1 MNPGLLRKAPA
12 AKGKAQKWRNN
23 VLDRTSIPRKSG
35 PADEYSFDG
44 LRSEGI
50 KLVQD
55 LSGSIWTDY
64 NLHDPGVT
72 ILEQLCYA
80 LTDLINR
87 AESDIPDY
95 LTGSNRQINFEQQA
109 LFKPRTIF
117 PSGPVTI
124 NDYRKIIFDGVP
136 ELDNVWITKVD
147 DESGQGLYHVY
158 AQMQTPDELSETQ
171 LEQAKTDV
179 IDQITKIYSAH
190 RNLCEDL
197 KDVTVVEHV
206 HYSLHGEVEIGGDR
220 EPPDI
225 LSEIYFKTSQFMA
238 SSIPFHS
245 YEEVLSGGENLEEVF
260 SGPFT
265 PHVYIQDEHLDQERE
280 TVTDS
285 DLVEVIKGIEGVVRI
300 GELSF
305 QGDSGQPVNSVPFN
319 PFSGHVPHIQFP
331 SRDEDIGLV
340 LHRNARTFQIRS
352 REVKWGFDRRNA
364 EYLSRRRT
372 IQDVA
377 DLYTLPRGQLR
388 DFRAYYSI
396 QHQFPDVYGI
406 NDYGL
411 PASASPERKTQA
423 ANLKAYLLFFEQVM
437 GNFQELLQNTSTLFS
452 LDEDLKQTYFYQI
465 LKDPQVPHADDLYV
479 AGADVAAAQISQL
492 LKRYDRFAD
501 RRNRVLD
508 YLLGLFGEQFTPDPF
523 LHLGFYS
530 EDGPALE
537 AIRVKLNLLRSIGHL
552 I

>member
-12 AKGKAQKWRNN
+12 AKEKAQRWRNN
-23 VLDRTSIPRKSG
+23 VLDRTSIARKIG
-35 PADEYSFDG
+35 PADEHSFDG

-109 LFKPRTIF
+109 LFNPRTIF
-117 PSGPVTI
+117 LSGPVTI

-260 SGPFT
+260 SGRERVPGRA
-265 PHVYIQDEHLDQERE
+265 IDQSSNE
-280 TVTDS
+280 
-285 DLVEVIKGIEGVVRI
+285 KVRI
-300 GELSF
+300 ENALEL
-305 QGDSGQPVNSVPFN
+305 DSVLLFPWSRVLRLGLVALSVF
-319 PFSGHVPHIQFP
+319 HFP
-331 SRDEDIGLV
+331 SPLCIMETGCM
-340 LHRNARTFQIRS
+340 T
-352 REVKWGFDRRNA
+352 
-364 EYLSRRRT
+364 
-372 IQDVA
+372 
-377 DLYTLPRGQLR
+377 
-388 DFRAYYSI
+388 
-396 QHQFPDVYGI
+396 
-406 NDYGL
+406 
-411 PASASPERKTQA
+411 A
-423 ANLKAYLLFFEQVM
+423 ACL
-437 GNFQELLQNTSTLFS
+437 
-452 LDEDLKQTYFYQI
+452 
-465 LKDPQVPHADDLYV
+465 
-479 AGADVAAAQISQL
+479 AA
-492 LKRYDRFAD
+492 
-501 RRNRVLD
+501 
-508 YLLGLFGEQFTPDPF
+508 
-523 LHLGFYS
+523 
-530 EDGPALE
+530 
-537 AIRVKLNLLRSIGHL
+537 
-552 I
+552 